1 MQQADPPELNDD
13 PVEVSD
19 AELLAEY
26 QKTGGDP
33 ADPAVEAIVREIER
47 RGLDI

>member
-1 MQQADPPELNDD
+1 MTPLPTPPADLP
-13 PVEVSD
+13 D

-26 QKTGGDP
+26 RDSQAGAGDP
-33 ADPAVEAIVREIER
+33 RENALAGEIER

>member
-1 MQQADPPELNDD
+1 MTEPDPPELNDD

-26 QKTGGDP
+26 QQTRGDP
-33 ADPAVEAIVREIER
+33 DCGAILAEIKR